1 MSPFVCE
8 LDGREISTSV
18 SEVRTPPPPTRPS
31 RCKRVDLP
39 LVGVHRAHNKKT
51 KQAPIKNK
59 DRWKLKKEKKAD
71 MKKNKG
77 SSPPTPWSLRTGVAG
92 FCFTHESTWPCEV
105 TSAEVGGAIAHP

>member
-1 MSPFVCE
+1 
-8 LDGREISTSV
+8 
-18 SEVRTPPPPTRPS
+18 
-31 RCKRVDLP
+31 
-39 LVGVHRAHNKKT
+39 
-51 KQAPIKNK
+51 
-59 DRWKLKKEKKAD
+59 